1 MQRWNPF
8 FFEEITSPLSIAYRC
23 ESPFFV
29 GKNLEARKK
38 IKRYIVESYGLRSAF
53 VHHGKERKDD
63 KVLLELMRI
72 TLSTMLG
79 LMVNISRFESKDKFL
94 DSLDDHLY
102 SSRTDS

>member
-1 MQRWNPF
+1 M
-8 FFEEITSPLSIAYRC
+8 
-23 ESPFFV
+23 
-29 GKNLEARKK
+29 
-38 IKRYIVESYGLRSAF
+38 
-53 VHHGKERKDD
+53 HHGKERKDD